1 MIKLLRVFYEF
12 FKIGLFAIGG
22 GPATIPFLIDLTEKT
37 DWYTMEELTNM
48 IAISESTP
56 GPVGM
61 NMATYVGFQTLGVFG
76 GVISSIGL
84 TFPSVVVIVLIAKF
98 LNNFND
104 KPYVKKAFWGIRP
117 AVTGLIFAAVV
128 GLCKASL
135 VVVSDS
141 GYEPAVGSIVICI
154 AAFVL
159 MQIPKMKKMHPVVW
173 IIAAAVA
180 GLVFRL

>member
-76 GVISSIGL
+76 GVVSSVGL

>member
-22 GPATIPFLIDLTEKT
+22 GPATIPFLIDLSEKT

-61 NMATYVGFQTLGVFG
+61 NMATYVGFQTLGIFG
-76 GVISSIGL
+76 GVVSSIGL
-84 TFPSVVVIVLIAKF
+84 TFPSVVVIILIAKF

-104 KPYVKKAFWGIRP
+104 KPYVKTAFWGIRP

-141 GYEPAVGSIVICI
+141 GYKPAVGSIIICI

-173 IIAAAVA
+173 IIAAAVV

>member
-1 MIKLLRVFYEF
+1 MIKLLHVFYEF

-22 GPATIPFLIDLTEKT
+22 GPATIPFLIDLSEKT